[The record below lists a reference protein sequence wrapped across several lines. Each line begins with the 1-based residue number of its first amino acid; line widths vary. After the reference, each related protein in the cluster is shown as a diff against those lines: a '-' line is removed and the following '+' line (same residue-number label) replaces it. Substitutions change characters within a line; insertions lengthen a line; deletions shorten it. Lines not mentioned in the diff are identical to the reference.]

1 MNELINQIAT
11 SGDLAASSAD
21 MRILLSIFMFS
32 FVVIIMCSIIIA
44 LSSLGGV
51 K

>member
-1 MNELINQIAT
+1 MNELINQVAT
-11 SGDLAASSAD
+11 AGDLSASSAD
-21 MRILLSIFMFS
+21 MRILLSMFMFS

-44 LSSLGGV
+44 LSSLGGG